1 MFSFKQDLALA
12 PHGKGHIVRVCIYP
26 GTFDPITIGHLDI
39 IQRGARLFDKV
50 IVGVASSSSKG
61 PLFNVNER
69 VGLVEAQLV
78 KLRKKG
84 LNLEVRSFDTLLME
98 FAVNCQA
105 KAILRGIRAVSD
117 YEYELQMAGM
127 NHQINPNVETVFLT
141 ASENMQFVASSL
153 VKEVARL
160 RGDVS
165 SFVPEEVNQALK
177 DRFQITDTIQF

>member
-1 MFSFKQDLALA
+1 MR
-12 PHGKGHIVRVCIYP
+12 ICIYP

-39 IQRGARLFDKV
+39 VQRGARLFDKV

-69 VGLVEAQLV
+69 VGLVETQLE
-78 KLRKKG
+78 KLRQDG
-84 LNLEVRSFDTLLME
+84 LNVEVRPFDTLLME
-98 FAVNCQA
+98 FAVACQA
-105 KAILRGIRAVSD
+105 QAILRGIRAVSD

-141 ASENMQFVASSL
+141 ASESMQFVASSL

-160 RGDVS
+160 KGDVS
-165 SFVPEEVNQALK
+165 AFVPAEVNQALK
-177 DRFQITDTIQF
+177 DRFEISETIKF